1 MADALSRKPLV
12 QAISAVHHSS
22 FEDMVDQYATDT
34 DFADIFTRIRDGET
48 VAGYSI
54 REGYLMRK
62 TMLCVTQPL
71 REKVMTECHCP
82 PYTGHRG
89 IATTMKGKVKFDRH
103 KAQGLLQPLP
113 IPTRPWERVAM
124 DFIFDLPRT
133 QSDHD
138 GIWTIIDQFS
148 KHAHFIPVKKT
159 VKPDHL
165 ARLFVAQIFR
175 LHGMLETIVFDRDPR
190 FTSLFWKAIWE
201 NIGTRLQFSSSFH
214 PQTDGQSEIA
224 NSVVLD
230 SLKSYIS
237 DQKTQWERYL
247 PLVEFAYNTI
257 HSSTGKAPFEVVEGA
272 MKITERINDV
282 SFRLRMPDTW
292 KIHNAFHMSLLKPF
306 KGDVP
311 DYGEP
316 DEQPEV
322 EENEEILVPE
332 QILAHKDTK
341 TKGDVFKDIVG
352 SAYYVAPEVLRR
364 SYGPEADVWSAGV
377 ILYILLSGVPPFWAD
392 TEQGIFDAILKGHID
407 YTSDPWPSISQG
419 ALDLVKK
426 MLKQDP
432 RERLTAQQVLSHPW
446 IKVDGE
452 ASDKPIDGAVLGRM
466 KQFRAM
472 NKLKKL
478 ALKVIAESMSEEEI
492 IGLKQMF
499 KSMDTDNSGTI
510 TFEELKIGLAKQG
523 SNLAEHEVHQL
534 MDAADVDGN
543 GTIDYLEFISATM
556 QMSKMEKGDHLFSAF
571 QYFDKDGSGYIT
583 MEELEEAL
591 TKHGMG
597 DPQAIKEIIA
607 EVDTDH
613 DGRINYEE
621 FVAMMCKG
629 SPDAGRRD
637 KVVVGAPH
645 PSH

>member
-1 MADALSRKPLV
+1 MGNCVGGSGNNEFVNPQTRVETNEGHHQVKADKGQQGHLEQHGPHSAAPLATKSAPKTLIGPVLNRPMEDVRNRYNLGKELGRGQFGVTHLCTDKTTGALFACKSIAKRKLANKDDIEDVRREV
-12 QAISAVHHSS
+12 QIMHHLAGQRNVVEMKGA
-22 FEDMVDQYATDT
+22 FEDKQTVHLVMELCGGGELFDRIIARGHYTEKAAAAACRTIVEVVHTCHSLGVMHRDLKPENFLLLNKSEDSPLKATD
-34 DFADIFTRIRDGET
+34 F
-48 VAGYSI
+48 
-54 REGYLMRK
+54 
-62 TMLCVTQPL
+62 
-71 REKVMTECHCP
+71 
-82 PYTGHRG
+82 
-89 IATTMKGKVKFDRH
+89 
-103 KAQGLLQPLP
+103 GL
-113 IPTRPWERVAM
+113 
-124 DFIFDLPRT
+124 
-133 QSDHD
+133 S
-138 GIWTIIDQFS
+138 
-148 KHAHFIPVKKT
+148 
-159 VKPDHL
+159 
-165 ARLFVAQIFR
+165 
-175 LHGMLETIVFDRDPR
+175 VF
-190 FTSLFWKAIWE
+190 
-201 NIGTRLQFSSSFH
+201 
-214 PQTDGQSEIA
+214 
-224 NSVVLD
+224 
-230 SLKSYIS
+230 
-237 DQKTQWERYL
+237 
-247 PLVEFAYNTI
+247 
-257 HSSTGKAPFEVVEGA
+257 
-272 MKITERINDV
+272 
-282 SFRLRMPDTW
+282 
-292 KIHNAFHMSLLKPF
+292 F
-306 KGDVP
+306 K
-311 DYGEP
+311 
-316 DEQPEV
+316 Q
-322 EENEEILVPE
+322 
-332 QILAHKDTK
+332 
-341 TKGDVFKDIVG
+341 GDVFKDIVG

-392 TEQGIFDAILKGHID
+392 SEQGIFDAILKGHID

-499 KSMDTDNSGTI
+499 KNMDTDNSGTI

-523 SNLAEHEVHQL
+523 SNLAEHEVRQL

-556 QMSKMEKGDHLFSAF
+556 QMNKMEKGDHLFSAF